1 MTDARAKQYDNGF
14 GGCPQCGGTHGY
26 LNIGRDHWFVCDDHK
41 TKWRVGSNLFSSWK
55 DETDEEW
62 ASNKLHLEGYEEV
75 RPVRTE
81 RTRSSG
87 RQGRAEGARPSE

>member
-1 MTDARAKQYDNGF
+1 M
-14 GGCPQCGGTHGY
+14 
-26 LNIGRDHWFVCDDHK
+26 
-41 TKWRVGSNLFSSWK
+41 